1 MSEIKNPF
9 TLTRAVDLTDE
20 QINKLWVDLDTEGGF
35 FQKAKPSSLM
45 PMIIMGGKGSGKTHL
60 MRYYS
65 FNNQRLR
72 AAPGALSDQ
81 IGKEQYLGIYVRCSG
96 LNASR
101 FSGKNQST
109 DRWTALFAY
118 YNELWFAQILLA
130 TTEEFLAACG
140 MKWPD
145 PEAICREFCM
155 LFDMAFEHQPRTIVE
170 FRNELRNLQR
180 ELDFQVNN
188 AAFSRTVNVQLRTSR
203 GKLIFGL
210 PKIIA
215 ASVPLCAKLTFLY
228 LIDEYENFDAEAQ
241 KYFNTLIREKEQ
253 PVSFKIGVKLFGLR
267 TFKTL
272 SGNEDL
278 KQGSEWEKLT
288 LDADLRE
295 NQDVYRGF
303 AFNLCSARLR
313 EFFAEQNTSVAWHQ
327 AMRAT
332 DLKGFFENEENVP
345 NEKTPWGRACERY
358 QARPRPCV
366 ELLGKKLRD
375 NLGSVRDLGLKSES
389 DIAEVEKQLTFASD
403 LLLEKANTFLFYR
416 AWSGRELLTE
426 AAVRIRNDCEAYYA
440 GEKKGTL
447 HVNILRHYAGDL
459 RDQFIRE
466 CGEKVGYLGLE
477 TFTTMSHGIARN
489 LLIILKHVYDWA
501 LFYGER
507 PFNGQPISMRAQRAG
522 VQDAC
527 DWFYKD
533 AQITGEDAKF
543 VTSGIGRICDLFQA
557 IRFSDK
563 PSECSLT
570 TFSVDVDELDVQT
583 RNVLTL
589 SEQWSLLIR
598 LTDRRERNSG
608 KPVAKF
614 QINYMLSPRFLL
626 PLASRGNIHLS
637 AEQTKAIFGTDDVG
651 AFEQVRGDV
660 LRKMNAPFF
669 GSSPNH
675 EHELQFL

>member
-9 TLTRAVDLTDE
+9 ALTRAVDLTDE

-35 FQKAKPSSLM
+35 FQKTKPSSLM

-65 FNNQRLR
+65 FSNQRLR
-72 AAPGALSDQ
+72 ASPGALLDQ
-81 IGKEQYLGIYVRCSG
+81 IGKEKYVGIYVRCSG

-101 FSGKNQST
+101 FSGKDQSAE
-109 DRWTALFAY
+109 RWIALFAY

-140 MKWPD
+140 LAWPD
-145 PEAICREFCM
+145 APAICGEFCK
-155 LFDMAFEHQPRTIVE
+155 LFDTPFARQPKTVAE
-170 FRNELRNLQR
+170 FREELRTLQR
-180 ELDFQVNN
+180 ELDYQVNN

-215 ASVPLCAKLTFLY
+215 AAVPACAKLTFLY
-228 LIDEYENFDAEAQ
+228 LIDEYENFDSEAQ

-288 LDADLRE
+288 LDADLRD

-303 AFNLCSARLR
+303 ALNLCSTRLR
-313 EFFAEQNTSVAWHQ
+313 EFFAEQDTSAAWHQ
-327 AMRAT
+327 AMRAA
-332 DLKGFFENEENVP
+332 DLKGFFENEENLP
-345 NEKTPWGRACERY
+345 EDKTPWGRACEKYR
-358 QARPRPCV
+358 ARPRPCI
-366 ELLGKKLRD
+366 EMLGTKLRD
-375 NLGSVRDLGLKSES
+375 YLGNVRDLGLKKES
-389 DIAEVEKQLTFASD
+389 DVAAVQEQLTFAPD

-416 AWSGRELLTE
+416 AWSAREMLTD
-426 AAVRIRNDCEAYYA
+426 AAERIRRDCDAYHA

-447 HVNILRHYAGDL
+447 HENILGHYTGDL

-466 CGEKVGYLGLE
+466 CGEKIGYLGLE

-507 PFNGQPISMRAQRAG
+507 PFNGHPISMRAQRAG

-533 AQITGEDAKF
+533 AQITGEDSKF
-543 VTSGIGRICDLFQA
+543 VTSGIGRICDLLQA

-570 TFSVDVDELDVQT
+570 TFSVDVDELDAQT
-583 RNVLTL
+583 RSVLTL

-598 LTDRRERNSG
+598 LADRRERNSG
-608 KPVAKF
+608 KPVAKY

-637 AEQTKAIFGTDDVG
+637 TEQARAIFGTEEVA
-651 AFEQVRGDV
+651 AFGQVRGDV
-660 LRKMNAPFF
+660 LRKMNAPFA
-669 GSSPNH
+669 GSYPDR
-675 EHELQFL
+675 EHELQF